1 MTKFAEGNPGG
12 PGRPRG
18 SRNRLNRLLDEM
30 AGGHAEQLL
39 RKMIDDAQG
48 DDAVAR
54 RALLNRVWKSTK
66 GRPVA
71 LDLPEI
77 RTAADLVAAHAVV
90 LEGVASG
97 EVSPEEAEALTAVF
111 ETFRRAFDLVRHE
124 ERVSKL
130 EEEVRGFYKKLK

>member
-1 MTKFAEGNPGG
+1 MTKFADNNPGG

-18 SRNRLNRLLDEM
+18 SRNRLNKLLDEM
-30 AGGHAEQLL
+30 AGGHAEELL

-48 DDAVAR
+48 DDHIAR
-54 RALLNRVWKSTK
+54 RALLNRVWKGTK

-97 EVSPEEAEALTAVF
+97 EMSPEEAEALTSVF
-111 ETFRRAFDLVRHE
+111 ETYRRAFELVAQESRIV
-124 ERVSKL
+124 RL
-130 EEEVRGFYKKLK
+130 EKELRMMKRSVP